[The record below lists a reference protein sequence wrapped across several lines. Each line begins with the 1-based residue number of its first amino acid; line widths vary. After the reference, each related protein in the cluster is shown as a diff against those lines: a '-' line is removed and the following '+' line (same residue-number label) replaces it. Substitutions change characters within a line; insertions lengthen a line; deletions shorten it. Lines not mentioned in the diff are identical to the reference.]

1 MLKRNRIISAV
12 SAIALGLLF
21 IILKGE
27 VIGIGITVF
36 GLAAII
42 MAILDF
48 VNGFA
53 AVGAVK
59 GVVGICILVFGWMFI
74 NLALYILAAGI
85 IIFGLLQI
93 IGTHRI
99 GTVFLTSRESVMA
112 YIRPVLTIS
121 VGALLLFH
129 QDGVIDWLFIVTG
142 ILLAAEGVLDLL
154 CRKN

>member
-1 MLKRNRIISAV
+1 
-12 SAIALGLLF
+12 
-21 IILKGE
+21 
-27 VIGIGITVF
+27 
-36 GLAAII
+36 
-42 MAILDF
+42 
-48 VNGFA
+48 
-53 AVGAVK
+53 
-59 GVVGICILVFGWMFI
+59 MFI

>member
-53 AVGAVK
+53 AAGAVK
-59 GVVGICILVFGWMFI
+59 GVVGVCILVFGWMFI